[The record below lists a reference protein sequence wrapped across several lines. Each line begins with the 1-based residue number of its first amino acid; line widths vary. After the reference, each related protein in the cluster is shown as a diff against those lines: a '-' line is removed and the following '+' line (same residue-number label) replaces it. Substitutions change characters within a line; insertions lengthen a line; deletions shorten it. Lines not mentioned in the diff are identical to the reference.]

1 MTSFKG
7 KWIWIYLLIVI
18 IGLPVSYFVFSI
30 ISKAFFIPKQLVLS
44 REDFHIVEARWTL
57 DARSCSQHINNCP
70 LDVPRIEIYI
80 KPRSDDLELMCT
92 PRVNDDIYDTKVL
105 FPSSSSGNQLLLL
118 ISSSTTVSPYRKTC
132 ENQRI
137 EVCCRLVKQE
147 SSNTWTWVSN
157 EFSDS
162 ATLQHLC

>member
-7 KWIWIYLLIVI
+7 KWVYLLIIVVC
-18 IGLPVSYFVFSI
+18 LPVSYFVFSI
-30 ISKAFFIPKQLVLS
+30 ISKAFFIPKQLTLT

-57 DARSCSQHINNCP
+57 DARSCSQQKNNCP
-70 LDVPRIEIYI
+70 LDIPKIEIYI
-80 KPRSDDLELMCT
+80 KPRSDDLEFMCT
-92 PRVNDDIYDTKVL
+92 PRVNDDTYEIEI
-105 FPSSSSGNQLLLL
+105 FSPSSSSGNRIL
-118 ISSSTTVSPYRKTC
+118 ILSSSTVSPYRKTC

-157 EFSDS
+157 EFCDS
-162 ATLQHLC
+162 VTLQHLC